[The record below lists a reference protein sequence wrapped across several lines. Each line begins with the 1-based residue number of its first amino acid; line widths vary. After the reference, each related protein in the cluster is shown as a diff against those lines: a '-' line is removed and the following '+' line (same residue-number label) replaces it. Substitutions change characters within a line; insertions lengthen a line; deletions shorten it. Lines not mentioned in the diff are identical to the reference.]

1 MACSEHVPRPP
12 ARLDHVTAMVGLTES
27 QARRLSAEY
36 GPNELPASHEPSV
49 LRRAIGQL
57 AEPLSLVLVVA
68 ALASWL
74 VLGHEGEGLAIAAIV
89 ALNVSIGA
97 FQERRAADAVAAL
110 ARTAAPL
117 ARVRRSGRTVEI
129 PASDVVPGDLLELAS
144 GDRVAADVELI
155 HADSLAIDESM
166 ITGEAKPSEK
176 IAHRASPPGAVLGD
190 RPGDAFA
197 GTLVVR
203 GRGAGLVR
211 AIGAGTELGN
221 IARQLGDET
230 LPPLVKEL
238 RSLARQLGLVAG
250 LLGAA
255 LIPVAIWRGDG
266 SKQAVLDAVL
276 AGIALAIAAVP
287 EGLATVVTTALAMGA
302 HRMAGRGAIV
312 RRLQA
317 IEALGSSTVICCDKT
332 GTITSGKLAV
342 ASVVARQG
350 QLTELWLI
358 ARRCNDA
365 VDGVGDPVDV
375 ALLAAAS
382 TAGSHEPTGSRVAEH
397 PFDTVER
404 SMATVHATKAGPV
417 LSVKGAPEAVFA
429 RCRPDRVESAF
440 TDAVEEMTARSLRV
454 MAVAEA
460 QTDDLDSDDLTAIGV
475 IGLEDPLRPS
485 ARQAIADCQRAGIRV
500 VLITGDHL
508 ATARAVAEMAGLPVA
523 NVVSGSE
530 LRDLADDL
538 RQAALR
544 DASVIARV
552 DPATKVDVVRA
563 HQAAGD
569 IVAMTG
575 DGVNDAPALR
585 RADVGVAIGRSAD
598 TAVARAAAGIIV
610 TDGDLSTLVSAI
622 SEGRRI
628 YRNIRNVI
636 SYLIMGNISEVMVV
650 VLTLVVFPQVAIP
663 LLPIQLLWINL
674 VTDGLPALAI
684 GVDHVVGDP
693 LDQRPR
699 ANSDRLLRPR
709 RLVALAERAAIVATL
724 VIGSALL
731 VDHWGWTP
739 EAIRTQMLLSLLG
752 AHLML
757 AYTVRSER
765 WTFEHG
771 WCANRLLLCTIA
783 GTLLLQIPVFVTE
796 AGRAAFRLTPLPP
809 AGWAVAAITAAC
821 TTLALDAVRHIHATM
836 QSSRA

>member
-1 MACSEHVPRPP
+1 MACSEHVPRAP
-12 ARLDHVTAMVGLTES
+12 ARLDQIIETVGLTES
-27 QARRLSAEY
+27 QVRRLRAAY
-36 GPNELPASHEPSV
+36 GPNELPATDEPSV
-49 LRRAIGQL
+49 LRRALGQL
-57 AEPLSLVLVVA
+57 MEPLSLVLVVA

-74 VLGHEGEGLAIAAIV
+74 VLGHEGECLAIAAIV

-97 FQERRAADAVAAL
+97 VQERRAADAVAAL
-110 ARTAAPL
+110 AQTAAPL

-129 PASDVVPGDLLELAS
+129 PASDVVPSDLLELAA

-176 IAHRASPPGAVLGD
+176 IAHHVSPTGAALGD
-190 RPGDAFA
+190 RTGDAFA

-203 GRGAGLVR
+203 GRGAGVVR
-211 AIGAGTELGN
+211 ATGARTELGG

-238 RSLARQLGLVAG
+238 RSLARQLSLVAG

-266 SKQAVLDAVL
+266 SRQALLDAVL

-287 EGLATVVTTALAMGA
+287 EGVATVVTTALALGA

-317 IEALGSSTVICCDKT
+317 IEALGSASVICCDKT

-350 QLTELWLI
+350 QLNELWLI
-358 ARRCNDA
+358 SRRCNDA

-375 ALLAAAS
+375 ALLAAACA
-382 TAGSHEPTGSRVAEH
+382 AGSDEPTGSRLAER
-397 PFDTVER
+397 PFDTTTR
-404 SMATVHATKAGPV
+404 SMTTVHSTEKGPV

-429 RCRPDRVESAF
+429 RCRPDTVEPAF
-440 TDAVEEMTARSLRV
+440 TNAVQKMTARSLRV

-460 QTDDLDSDDLTAIGV
+460 QTADLDSDDLTAIGV
-475 IGLEDPLRPS
+475 IGLEDPLRRS
-485 ARQAIADCQRAGIRV
+485 ARQSIADCQRAGIRV
-500 VLITGDHL
+500 VLVTGDHV
-508 ATARAVAEMAGLPVA
+508 ATARAVAESAGLTVA
-523 NVVSGSE
+523 NVVSGRE
-530 LRDLADDL
+530 LNDLPDDQRTSML
-538 RQAALR
+538 RN
-544 DASVIARV
+544 ASVIARV
-552 DPATKVDVVRA
+552 DPSTKVDLVRA

-622 SEGRRI
+622 AEGRRI

-636 SYLIMGNISEVMVV
+636 SYLITGNISEVMVV
-650 VLTLVVFPQVAIP
+650 VLTLVLFPQLAIP

-674 VTDGLPALAI
+674 VTDGPPALAI
-684 GVDHVVGDP
+684 GVDDVVGDP
-693 LDQRPR
+693 LD
-699 ANSDRLLRPR
+699 D
-709 RLVALAERAAIVATL
+709 
-724 VIGSALL
+724 
-731 VDHWGWTP
+731 
-739 EAIRTQMLLSLLG
+739 
-752 AHLML
+752 
-757 AYTVRSER
+757 
-765 WTFEHG
+765 
-771 WCANRLLLCTIA
+771 
-783 GTLLLQIPVFVTE
+783 
-796 AGRAAFRLTPLPP
+796 GRAPTPTGCFVHG
-809 AGWAVAAITAAC
+809 A
-821 TTLALDAVRHIHATM
+821 
-836 QSSRA
+836 SSRSPRVLRSLQCW